1 LLSGSVPQ
9 LMLQRNRIGAADNSE
24 DNSAEAAIA
33 R

>member
-9 LMLQRNRIGAADNSE
+9 LMLQRNRIGATDNPE
-24 DNSAEAAIA
+24 DNSVEAAIA